1 MFFSFYNILIQEGDN
16 VYTLDQAMYIVGMFI
31 HLHLK
36 ELKNIKKYFERMS
49 RMRHLF
55 PIEFDEVFDLIP
67 SSDYIIV
74 GVKQLLKLQR
84 RKMMIEQVLIFVV
97 IGIIILFSILTGII
111 CKDDEI
117 EEIEEIDI
125 EDFKVL

>member
-36 ELKNIKKYFERMS
+36 ELENIKKYFERMS

-117 EEIEEIDI
+117 EEIDI